1 MKTVIAIIE
10 KPFICPVA
18 VSVPD
23 WWDDA
28 TTLQR
33 LGTLDALGLLEDVS
47 DPDAWEEDNAEP
59 EIRMVCPSSE
69 PVEPALA
76 FDDEPP
82 PVSEAQMAL
91 LA

>member
-1 MKTVIAIIE
+1 MKTVVALIE

-28 TTLQR
+28 TTVQR
-33 LGTLDALGLLEDVS
+33 LGTPDALGMLEDMA
-47 DPDAWEEDNAEP
+47 DPDAWEEGNAEP
-59 EIRMVCPSSE
+59 EIKWVRPTSE
-69 PVEPALA
+69 PVEPSLA

-82 PVSEAQMAL
+82 PVSEAQMEFPA
-91 LA
+91 